1 MKSYTDVSVTQIAL
15 TICKCTLL
23 SGWTC
28 ASKTSLAMEWADA
41 AYFCAINMSPEPNVL
56 CLAGH
61 WSVLHVALYW
71 LGNTLQAGLLT
82 SVLCQAG
89 GVLLACSDA
98 ASCSAAAT
106 AVAQSLPAS
115 CSQCLHHFLPD
126 HQAGGHSSTVRADP
140 EVAGQAQKALVAQL
154 QQCSHAVVIVNSIDT
169 VPPAVLP
176 VLITALSE
184 QGHFEHSGNQVD
196 ATKAF
201 FVGILQVPP
210 ATLHQV
216 QYGHS
221 KGTMQALCACGL
233 YKCEVLH
240 LLGHIL

>member
-1 MKSYTDVSVTQIAL
+1 MQRIA
-15 TICKCTLL
+15 
-23 SGWTC
+23 C
-28 ASKTSLAMEWADA
+28 AKVV
-41 AYFCAINMSPEPNVL
+41 SPEPNVL
-56 CLAGH
+56 SAADL
-61 WSVLHVALYW
+61 WSMLHVAPYW
-71 LGNTLQAGLLT
+71 LVNTFQAGLLT

-115 CSQCLHHFLPD
+115 CGHCLHHFLPD
-126 HQAGGHSSTVRADP
+126 PPASGHSSTARADP
-140 EVAGQAQKALVAQL
+140 EAAGQAQKALVAQL

-169 VPPAVLP
+169 MPPAVLP

-184 QGHFEHSGNQVD
+184 QGHFEHSGKQID
-196 ATKAF
+196 PTKAL

-216 QYGHS
+216 QHGHS
-221 KGTMQALCACGL
+221 NGTMCPLCL
-233 YKCEVLH
+233 
-240 LLGHIL
+240 